1 MTYATK
7 IIILATLAI
16 IVGYLISSEKSRPAV
31 FQTNP
36 QTENIQ
42 DESGLN
48 QAQDE
53 LDTINVDSLDSGINQ
68 LNSEAYTF

>member
-1 MTYATK
+1 
-7 IIILATLAI
+7 
-16 IVGYLISSEKSRPAV
+16 RPTV

-42 DESGLN
+42 DDSGLN

-53 LDTINVDSLDSGINQ
+53 MDTINVDSLDSGINQ

>member
-1 MTYATK
+1 MTYTSK
-7 IIILATLAI
+7 IIILITLAI
-16 IVGYLISSEKSRPAV
+16 IVGYLISSEKSRPTV

-42 DESGLN
+42 DDSGLN

-53 LDTINVDSLDSGINQ
+53 MDTINVDSLDSGINQ